1 MSIINIMMRGLLTI
15 SKWELKRTR
24 STISIKIRFI
34 SIFIL
39 ILIGTASFFAV
50 QSGLH
55 INDNLYK
62 VVVTDE
68 LVARVIG
75 SDSKFEVIVAREE
88 RARYLFENDNFDI
101 LIVGKRIYYQNTE
114 KSISAYDSLDKA
126 VKRYNEASLMTFND
140 LNNTFPVWI
149 KIENLAREQSF
160 ISPSVNQLPEME
172 SSLETQSSPG
182 SQSNQVSA
190 TQIAGTPVAG
200 IPATG
205 IPGIGTTDNARIPS
219 LDEIAG
225 AGQLSPISDQTFATP
240 SHLSPPIPF
249 KSVILSF
256 LFIFPIYFIAQ
267 FFSSSIME
275 ERINRKGE
283 LLLVS
288 PVSSAQ
294 IVLGKLL
301 PYLLGSIALVA
312 LMTFRLG
319 GSPWIIL
326 VVLPISLMYLS
337 TSFLGAIIARSYK
350 ELSFVLIFLSVF
362 LSGYIFF
369 PAMFSNVHAISIISP
384 MTLVVRFLENETVT
398 ISDYIFSTIP
408 FYLVSILIFI
418 FGIFIY
424 KEEDLFTQKP
434 ISGKLLDSI
443 QEFIKRAH
451 FPLFSL
457 SIVLIPIAFSIQMML
472 IVLMFNFPIRIGIVF
487 FIVAAAFIEE
497 LVKSVGIYTVFSRKM
512 SDATTGN
519 ALKFGILSGLGFF
532 AGEKLLLLVVI
543 ASISSSAFGSV
554 MGAGLLVFPL
564 LLHVTS
570 TTVAALGIRY
580 SKCRYYFASVILA
593 SVVHAA
599 YNLYLVRGVILG

>member
-15 SKWELKRTR
+15 SKWELRRTR
-24 STISIKIRFI
+24 STINIKIRFI

-62 VVVTDE
+62 VVVTDDSI
-68 LVARVIG
+68 ASVIG
-75 SDSKFEVIVAREE
+75 SDSKFEVFLAEEE

-126 VKRYNEASLMTFND
+126 IKRYNEASLMTFND

-149 KIENLAREQSF
+149 TIENLAREQSF
-160 ISPSVNQLPEME
+160 VSPSVNQLPEME
-172 SSLETQSSPG
+172 ASLEEPSSSGPQNDQTG
-182 SQSNQVSA
+182 A
-190 TQIAGTPVAG
+190 TQIAG
-200 IPATG
+200 IPQT
-205 IPGIGTTDNARIPS
+205 PGIGTSDNARVPT
-219 LDEIAG
+219 LAEISG
-225 AGQLSPISDQTFATP
+225 GDQLSPISEQTLSTP

-249 KSVILSF
+249 KSVVLSF

-275 ERINRKGE
+275 ERIKRKGE

-288 PVSSAQ
+288 PVRPAH

-312 LMTFRLG
+312 VMTFRLG

-384 MTLVVRFLENETVT
+384 MTLVVRLLENETVT
-398 ISDYIFSTIP
+398 ISDYMFSTLP
-408 FYLVSILIFI
+408 FYLISILIFI

-424 KEEDLFTQKP
+424 REEDLFTQKT

-443 QEFIKRAH
+443 QEFIKRANT
-451 FPLFSL
+451 PIFSL

-472 IVLMFNFPIRIGIVF
+472 IVLMFNFPIRIGIVI

-532 AGEKLLLLVVI
+532 AGEKILLLVVI
-543 ASISSSAFGSV
+543 ASISSSAFGSA
-554 MGAGLLVFPL
+554 MGAGLLVYPL

-599 YNLYLVRGVILG
+599 YNLYLVRGVILGQ